1 MKEFEPSSTVRD
13 LYEAKARALDL
24 RLIEGANGLLNRI
37 TSFRIQKL
45 GLALAGYTDYLDSGM
60 VQFVGQTEIN
70 YLSKLDQTRRETAID
85 RIFPLKLC
93 CLMVTAGLKPPPEML
108 RGAKEHGVPLFV
120 TENMSSRAID
130 EVTSFLIQKL
140 APSTTI
146 HGVLVE
152 VFGWG
157 VLIIGDSGIG
167 KSECALD
174 LVLRGHSLV
183 TDDLVLIRQLGLE
196 SLVGSGPDN
205 LQFHMELRGLGIINI
220 KDLFGI
226 SAVSPEK
233 EIDLVVQLVP
243 WKEDERYD
251 RVGLE
256 EQHYRLLD
264 LSLPLITMPVAPGRN
279 VATLVEVAV
288 RIHLLR
294 QQGYEPASRFLEQLE
309 EQVKDRSRKADDD

>member
-1 MKEFEPSSTVRD
+1 M
-13 LYEAKARALDL
+13 
-24 RLIEGANGLLNRI
+24 
-37 TSFRIQKL
+37 
-45 GLALAGYTDYLDSGM
+45 
-60 VQFVGQTEIN
+60 
-70 YLSKLDQTRRETAID
+70 
-85 RIFPLKLC
+85 
-93 CLMVTAGLKPPPEML
+93 
-108 RGAKEHGVPLFV
+108 
-120 TENMSSRAID
+120 
-130 EVTSFLIQKL
+130 
-140 APSTTI
+140 
-146 HGVLVE
+146 E

-196 SLVGSGPDN
+196 RLVGSGPDN

-309 EQVKDRSRKADDD
+309 EQVKDRSRKADDV